1 MFELGTTGFPV
12 VDAQAD
18 FVRARRAHIAARA
31 AGWLTARGRRP
42 RVPRTLDEAAL
53 VNGTPR
59 LEVIPLKGIVGSV
72 ESTIGFDDRFRPASN
87 LVRARWE
94 RIALAHR
101 NGTSLPPIVV
111 RKRADGYYI
120 VDGHHRVSVALALGG
135 RDIEAWVSDTS
146 TAHHRERRRLRSDHV
161 EPCDRVER
169 GGCLAG
175 ARQRPEGRRAH
186 RPRPATLAP

>member
-31 AGWLTARGRRP
+31 AGWLTARGRR
-42 RVPRTLDEAAL
+42 VPRTLDEAAL

-59 LEVIPLKGIVGSV
+59 LEVIALKSIVGSV
-72 ESTIGFDDRFRPASN
+72 ESTISFDDRFRPASN

-120 VDGHHRVSVALALGG
+120 VDGHHRVSVALALGH
-135 RDIEAWVSDTS
+135 RDIEAWVSDMS
-146 TAHHRERRRLRSDHV
+146 TAHHRERQRLPSL
-161 EPCDRVER
+161 EQCDRVEL
-169 GGCLAG
+169 GGCAAG
-175 ARQRPEGRRAH
+175 AGRRPEGRRAH